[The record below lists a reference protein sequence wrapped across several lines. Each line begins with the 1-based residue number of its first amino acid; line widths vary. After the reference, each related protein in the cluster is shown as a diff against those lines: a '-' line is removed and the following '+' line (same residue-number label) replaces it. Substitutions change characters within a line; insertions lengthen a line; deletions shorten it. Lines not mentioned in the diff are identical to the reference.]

1 MTIQKHVVLAVTSE
15 LTARTFY
22 SEYPAYL
29 VRRGWKVT
37 LMSQDE
43 GGLAALARELGAD
56 IAPIPIARNP
66 SPARDLVALISVWRT
81 LRRLRPDVVVAATPK
96 AGLLVTVAARL
107 ARVRSRVYQV
117 WGLRL
122 ETSTGWRRTLMGVA
136 ERIAAVSSTHVI
148 AVSPSLADRVRE
160 LGIARDVTVLGS
172 GSSHGVDLERFSRSE
187 RGARGTAF
195 TVGFVGRLTA
205 DKGVAILADAAL
217 RVAEFDPTIEFVLVG
232 PVEDNTSEAAVRRA
246 ADAGASIRR
255 LPYTADT
262 RDAYEQFSVVC
273 LPTFREGFPN
283 VVLEAGAMGLPTITT
298 TATGAIDS
306 VVHGVTG
313 LLVPP
318 GDPSALADAIRQL
331 ASNPSL
337 CDAMGVNARARVES
351 EFSQRRVFALQEEF
365 LASLVPGV
373 PSDH

>member
-1 MTIQKHVVLAVTSE
+1 MAIQKHVVLAVTSE

-22 SEYPAYL
+22 SEYPGYL
-29 VRRGWKVT
+29 VQRGWRVT

-43 GGLAALARELGAD
+43 GGLAALARGLGAD
-56 IAPIPIARNP
+56 AAPIPIARNP
-66 SPARDLVALISVWRT
+66 SPARDLVALVSVWRT

-96 AGLLVTVAARL
+96 AGLLVSVAARL
-107 ARVRSRVYQV
+107 ARVPNRVYQV

-136 ERIAAVSSTHVI
+136 ERIAAASSTRVV

-172 GSSHGVDLERFSRSE
+172 GSSHGVDLDRFTRTE
-187 RGARGTAF
+187 PRARGGAF

-205 DKGVAILADAAL
+205 DKGIATLAEAAL
-217 RVAEFDPTIEFVLVG
+217 KVAEFDPTIEFVLVG
-232 PVEDNTSEAAVRRA
+232 PAEDTASEAAVRRA

-262 RDAYEQFSVVC
+262 RDVYEQFSLVC
-273 LPTFREGFPN
+273 LPTLREGFPN

-298 TATGAIDS
+298 TATGAVDS
-306 VVHGVTG
+306 VVQGVTG

-318 GDPSALADAIRQL
+318 GDPSALADAICRL
-331 ASNPSL
+331 ASDPAL
-337 CDAMGVNARARVES
+337 CEVMGANARARVES
-351 EFSQRRVFALQEEF
+351 EYSQRRVFELQEAF
-365 LASLVPGV
+365 LASLSLSA
-373 PSDH
+373 SDH